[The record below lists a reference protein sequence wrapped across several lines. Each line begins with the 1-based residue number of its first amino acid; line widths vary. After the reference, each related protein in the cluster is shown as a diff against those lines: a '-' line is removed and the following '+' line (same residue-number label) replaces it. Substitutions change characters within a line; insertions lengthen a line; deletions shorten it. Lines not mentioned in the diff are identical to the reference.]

1 MNHDTTSFRSTHNK
15 GSELD
20 LMWSSP
26 KFSKQDKLETKLSD
40 HEALIIEIKT
50 KDIKFNERVP
60 NKTEILNSIKE
71 NIIPWLQNF
80 ESPSLQNEIINRG
93 IRPQNYSIKQIMNQA
108 RKIKNNRN
116 LEEKEEEREL

>member
-1 MNHDTTSFRSTHNK
+1 
-15 GSELD
+15 
-20 LMWSSP
+20 MWSSP

-93 IRPQNYSIKQIMNQA
+93 IRPQNYSIKQIMNQD